1 MDWFRQNPLL
11 GGLLAATAVLA
22 LAGGY
27 FVSTASS
34 FYAAQAEAYTT
45 HTGTLNR
52 LQSAKPFPSEANKQ
66 AAQAEFDSAQKT
78 LEELATYVESQGDPV
93 CPMNPQEFQ
102 DELSKKVA
110 AVVEAAAKSGVALP
124 EDFYL
129 GFDTYRT
136 APPAAAAA
144 PLLGQQ
150 LRAVEEV
157 VNQLIKARVNA
168 ISNINRRKIA
178 VEDSP
183 AGDAAK
189 NKKDKPAE
197 GGGGKLVHLAL
208 APFDVAFEG
217 DQASTRAAMAGI
229 VTARPLIF
237 IRLASVANSQPIAP
251 SKTPPA
257 EAAAPAPAEGQ
268 TASGIPVLFGQE
280 TLQVVLCLAAISGPD
295 KN

>member
-27 FVSTASS
+27 FVQTASS
-34 FYAAQAEAYTT
+34 FYTEQSEAYTT

-52 LQSAKPFPSEANKQ
+52 LQAAKPFPSEANRA
-66 AAQAEFDSAQKT
+66 AAQAELDSAEKT
-78 LEELATYVESQGDPV
+78 LQELSAYVESQSDPV
-93 CPMNPQEFQ
+93 RPLNPQEFQ

-110 AVVEAAAKSGVALP
+110 ATVEAAGKSGVALP

-129 GFDTYRT
+129 GFDAYRT
-136 APPAAAAA
+136 TPPAPAAAA
-144 PLLGQQ
+144 LLGQQ
-150 LRAVEEV
+150 LLAVEQV
-157 VNQLIKARVNA
+157 VTQLIKARVNA
-168 ISNINRRKIA
+168 IGSISRRPLA
-178 VEDSP
+178 VEAP
-183 AGDAAK
+183 AGEAAK
-189 NKKDKPAE
+189 NKKDAPAE
-197 GGGGKLVHLAL
+197 GKGSKLAHLAL

-217 DQASTRAAMAGI
+217 DQSASRAAMGAI

-251 SKTPPA
+251 SKEAPA
-257 EAAAPAPAEGQ
+257 EAAAPAPEGK

-280 TLQVVLCLAAISGPD
+280 TLQIVLRLAAISGPEA
-295 KN
+295 K